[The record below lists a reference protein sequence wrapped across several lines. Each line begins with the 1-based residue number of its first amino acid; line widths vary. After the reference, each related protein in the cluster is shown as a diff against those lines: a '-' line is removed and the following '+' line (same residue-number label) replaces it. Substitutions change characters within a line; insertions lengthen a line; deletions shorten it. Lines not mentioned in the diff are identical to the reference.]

1 MDLNH
6 TIFDPDGAISLPAT
20 LEDGI
25 PIPMHMITEIQTLEG
40 DEDVVIATPGVNV
53 RLRTSGSDMSNDEL
67 ETSVILPLAERPIA
81 TPYPGL
87 NLNPQ

>member
-6 TIFDPDGAISLPAT
+6 TVLDPDGAISLPST
-20 LEDGI
+20 LADGL
-25 PIPMHMITEIQTLEG
+25 PIPMHLLTEIQTLEG
-40 DEDVVIATPGVNV
+40 YEDVVIQTPGVNV

-67 ETSVILPLAERPIA
+67 ETSVMLPIAERPIE

-87 NLNPQ
+87 NLDPQ